1 MQPGK
6 FTELFFL
13 DEATAFAAGHR
24 PCAVCRRADYRRFG
38 ALWAE
43 LHPGQVGA
51 DAIDAQLHAERL
63 AGPRERAP
71 VDGAFV
77 LEEGVPWLVLGG
89 RLRRWTP
96 GGYAEARPMPQRV
109 TVITPPSLVEVL
121 RRGWEGAVPLLHPSA
136 SMTLRLP
143 LTGCGKASDRRD
155 REVSQPLP
163 ERDEPTLA
171 DPTPRDLSKRDYLA
185 ILRRAV
191 KASLDDH
198 LTNLAAALA
207 YYAFLAIPAV
217 LLVAVGV
224 FNLVADDDLIN
235 QIVQRLQGVAPE
247 EALTLIRQTLERVVE
262 SQASSGI
269 TMVVVGS
276 VLALWTITGAMETLM
291 WALNAAYDRDETRGF
306 FKRRLTALVMIIVL
320 LISFVLAFG
329 LLVMGPHV
337 SGWIGSAVGSE
348 ALVKWLWWTLQW
360 PLLIV
365 WLLLAFATVLY
376 LGPNVDHPRWR
387 FLSLGTAISVIV
399 WLLASGGFALYVSQF
414 SSYNKAWGSLAAVII
429 MLTWLWIS
437 GLALLFGAEVN
448 AEAERS
454 RELRQGEPAEAELR
468 APPKD

>member
-1 MQPGK
+1 MPDGI
-6 FTELFFL
+6 
-13 DEATAFAAGHR
+13 
-24 PCAVCRRADYRRFG
+24 
-38 ALWAE
+38 W
-43 LHPGQVGA
+43 
-51 DAIDAQLHAERL
+51 ERL
-63 AGPRERAP
+63 DRE
-71 VDGAFV
+71 G
-77 LEEGVPWLVLGG
+77 
-89 RLRRWTP
+89 
-96 GGYAEARPMPQRV
+96 
-109 TVITPPSLVEVL
+109 
-121 RRGWEGAVPLLHPSA
+121 
-136 SMTLRLP
+136 
-143 LTGCGKASDRRD
+143 
-155 REVSQPLP
+155 REVSQPQPLP
-163 ERDEPTLA
+163 EHDEPTLA
-171 DPTPRDLSKRDYLA
+171 EPTPRDLSKRDYLA
-185 ILRRAV
+185 IVKRAG

-198 LTNLAAALA
+198 VTNLAAALA
-207 YYAFLAIPAV
+207 YYAFLAVPAA

-235 QIVQRLQGVAPE
+235 QIVERLQGVAPQ
-247 EALTLIRQTLERVVE
+247 EAVTLIRQTLERVVE
-262 SQASSGI
+262 SQANSGI
-269 TMVVVGS
+269 ALVVVGS

-348 ALVKWLWWTLQW
+348 ALVNWLWWTLQW

-365 WLLLAFATVLY
+365 WLLLAFATVFY
-376 LGPNVDHPRWR
+376 LGPNVDHPSWR

-399 WLLASGGFALYVSQF
+399 WLLASAGFALYVSQF

-454 RELRQGEPAEAELR
+454 RELRRGESAETELR